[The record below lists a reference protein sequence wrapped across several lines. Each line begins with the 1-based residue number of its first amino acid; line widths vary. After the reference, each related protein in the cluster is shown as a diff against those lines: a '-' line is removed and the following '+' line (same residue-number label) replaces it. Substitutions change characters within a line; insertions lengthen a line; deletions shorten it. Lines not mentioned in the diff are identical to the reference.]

1 MAYLKAYKPSDVQAP
16 SLNHY
21 ENESMRRA
29 APHQT
34 LLPGNGLLSTF
45 SLLLDSLKIKNEC
58 DLGNTEILWRF
69 VTISLLLL
77 LCTATRL

>member
-1 MAYLKAYKPSDVQAP
+1 MAYLKAYKASDVRAP

-21 ENESMRRA
+21 ENENMTRA
-29 APHQT
+29 LLHQT
-34 LLPGNGLLSTF
+34 LLPGKAYYQLL
-45 SLLLDSLKIKNEC
+45 SLLLHSLKIKTEC